1 MFLRVL
7 FVSLFL
13 GALIFIQVKETRTYF
28 GDIQTSH
35 YLLIVTIYFLTF
47 FYIVFLKYLSNLSQL
62 AYLQLLVDTFFITA
76 IIYTTGGIESIFS
89 FLYILTI
96 INGSII
102 LYRKGGLLIASSSS
116 ILYGLLL
123 NLHYFGVIHPFG
135 SRLSYP
141 EEYQSFYIFYII
153 LVNIAAFYFVGF
165 LSSYLSEQARKSR
178 VELKAKQHDIVELE
192 ALNERIIQSITS
204 GLVTI
209 DGGNRIILFNPS
221 AEDIFGIK
229 TDEVIGKNVI
239 DILPFLKGYLENG
252 LGPAEQDKKRPLKFI
267 DFPYLRHDGNRIF
280 LRFSISPLR
289 LLDGGQKGQIL
300 FFQDMTEIKQ
310 IEEDMKKVEG
320 LALIGELAAGI
331 AHEIRNPMASI
342 SGSIQMLRENLD
354 KDNVNNRLMEIILR
368 EISRLNNLVND
379 FLRFARPKEA
389 NLQKFDIN
397 QLIVDSLE
405 LFKNSRNW
413 TGKLNVETDF
423 QKDILL
429 ESDPE
434 QLKQVLWNLFLNAS
448 EAMPDGGSFRIITD
462 VVDGRDGFAPGEKV
476 VKITAWDKGEGFSQ
490 KALSYLFTPFFTT
503 KEGGSG
509 LGLATVKR
517 IVEGLKGN
525 VHGRNHPD
533 GGAEVTILLL
543 ASPQSPT

>member
-1 MFLRVL
+1 
-7 FVSLFL
+7 
-13 GALIFIQVKETRTYF
+13 
-28 GDIQTSH
+28 
-35 YLLIVTIYFLTF
+35 
-47 FYIVFLKYLSNLSQL
+47 
-62 AYLQLLVDTFFITA
+62 
-76 IIYTTGGIESIFS
+76 
-89 FLYILTI
+89 
-96 INGSII
+96 
-102 LYRKGGLLIASSSS
+102 
-116 ILYGLLL
+116 
-123 NLHYFGVIHPFG
+123 
-135 SRLSYP
+135 
-141 EEYQSFYIFYII
+141 
-153 LVNIAAFYFVGF
+153 
-165 LSSYLSEQARKSR
+165 
-178 VELKAKQHDIVELE
+178 
-192 ALNERIIQSITS
+192 
-204 GLVTI
+204 
-209 DGGNRIILFNPS
+209 
-221 AEDIFGIK
+221 
-229 TDEVIGKNVI
+229 
-239 DILPFLKGYLENG
+239 
-252 LGPAEQDKKRPLKFI
+252 
-267 DFPYLRHDGNRIF
+267 
-280 LRFSISPLR
+280 
-289 LLDGGQKGQIL
+289 
-300 FFQDMTEIKQ
+300 MTEIKQ